1 MTMLGMILVF
11 AIRATSSSA
20 QEIASSTTEKLRDLR
35 VRDVSLVFE
44 GALIPKASYELV
56 ELQVGEAYRP
66 EAVRR
71 SIEQLFALGAFSD
84 IKVEAAPVG
93 EEVDVIFR
101 LYPRIKIEAV
111 EVAGLNAANARLKAL
126 QPRLIDESDIS
137 VGDLL
142 EVENLGAAAGRL
154 TQMLHHEGYLWASV
168 DPEASLR
175 SPTAVVVFHVA
186 PGPRAVVGVVVV
198 EGVAPHVA
206 TDVRQH
212 IDLTPGEPYSRV
224 DLERSLDS
232 LTARWKGRGFYGA
245 EVELLDWPA
254 GEKTVDI
261 RIRANLGP
269 QVRVE
274 VDGWEFSD
282 KELKK
287 LVPLFEETRF
297 TEDLIEESRANLE
310 QGLKDRGYRDAR
322 VESAREMLGGGQHLV
337 LHFNIVAGSRYE
349 VVDIQLEGVVSVP
362 ESEIRT
368 LFVTR
373 TRGRVRGASFR
384 QATWLD
390 DLKEVRSYYQ
400 RRGFH
405 RVTVEGQERS
415 ASDKPGEIVLVVQ
428 VQEGPRARIE
438 SIQVEGASA
447 IPPADVLRA
456 SMVRLGMA
464 FDTRG
469 LVQARE
475 RIVNLY
481 RNEGFRGSD
490 VQARSQLDDEGT
502 KVNVTFLVREGR
514 RTRVDR
520 VILSG
525 LVVTQESAVRRLL
538 MIRPGDPLSTFAVLE
553 TRQKLIGSGLFRD
566 VDIEVLPPDPRT
578 LRSDILVS
586 VVEAPRTSFA
596 YGVGYQERQ
605 RARAEFEIT
614 RRNLLGLNRTV
625 SVFTRVSFRG
635 GRFITTYR
643 QPEVFG
649 RELPIFVSAFLEE
662 EQRTSFSFNRIGVGT
677 QLSKRMR
684 EDQTLLFRYRFD
696 RTQTFKFAEGI
707 DPEDIDRRFRDVH
720 ISALSLASVTDRR
733 NDPFNPDQGQF
744 RILDIEW
751 SGKPLGTE
759 APYLKGLAQQFFYFR
774 LPKTM
779 VAAIGFRLGIGQVL
793 REDRDALLPPVERFY
808 AGGANTLRGFA
819 LDQASPKRELAL
831 EDGTAVEGDPA
842 GGNVISLLNVEV
854 RFPILGNLRG
864 VVFSDNGNVYRS
876 LDARE
881 LLNWR
886 YNVGFGFRYETPLGP
901 LRVDYGFKLDRR
913 MRHSIEC
920 PDITTPCQESLGRLH
935 VSLGHAF

>member
-1 MTMLGMILVF
+1 MLGMILAF
-11 AIRATSSSA
+11 AIGATSSSA

-35 VRDVSLVFE
+35 VRDVRLVFE
-44 GALIPKASYELV
+44 GALIPEASYELV
-56 ELQVGEAYRP
+56 ELQAGEAYRP

-71 SIEQLFALGAFSD
+71 SIKQLFALGAFSD

-101 LYPRIKIEAV
+101 LYPRIEIEAV
-111 EVAGLNAANARLKAL
+111 EIAGLDTANVMLKAL

-142 EVENLGAAAGRL
+142 EIENLGAAAGRL

-168 DPEASLR
+168 DPEASFR

-186 PGPRAVVGVVVV
+186 PGPRAVVGVVEV

-212 IDLTPGEPYSRV
+212 IDLAPGEPYSRA

-232 LTARWKGRGFYGA
+232 LTARWKGLGFYGA
-245 EVELLDWPA
+245 AVELLDLPA

-261 RIRANLGP
+261 RIRPNLGP

-310 QGLKDRGYRDAR
+310 QDLKDRGYRDAR
-322 VESAREMLGGGQHLV
+322 VESAREILGDGQHLV
-337 LHFNIVAGSRYE
+337 LHFNTVAGPRYE

-362 ESEIRT
+362 ESEIRA

-384 QATWLD
+384 QATWMD

-405 RVTVEGQERS
+405 RVTVEEQERS
-415 ASDKPGEIVLVVQ
+415 ASDKPGDIVLVVQ
-428 VQEGPRARIE
+428 IQEGPRARIE

-456 SMVRLGMA
+456 SVVRPGMA
-464 FDTRG
+464 FDARG

-475 RIVNLY
+475 QIVNLY
-481 RNEGFRGSD
+481 RNEGFRGAD

-502 KVNVTFLVREGR
+502 KANVTFLVREGR

-525 LVVTQESAVRRLL
+525 LVVTRDSAVRRLL
-538 MIRPGDPLSTFAVLE
+538 TIRPGDPLSTVAVLE

-566 VDIEVLPPDPRT
+566 VDIEVLPPDPLT

-596 YGVGYQERQ
+596 YGFGYQERQ
-605 RARAEFEIT
+605 LARAEFEIT
-614 RRNLLGLNRTV
+614 RRNVLGLNRTV
-625 SVFTRVSFRG
+625 SLFTRASFRG
-635 GRFITTYR
+635 YRFITTYR
-643 QPEVFG
+643 QPEFFG
-649 RELPIFVSAFLEE
+649 RDLPIFVSTFVEE
-662 EQRTSFSFNRIGVGT
+662 EQRTSFSYKRIGVGM
-677 QLSKRMR
+677 QLSKRMS

-696 RTQTFKFAEGI
+696 RTKTFKLAEGI
-707 DPEDIDRRFRDVH
+707 DPDSDIDRRFRDVR

-733 NDPFNPDQGQF
+733 NDPLNPDQGQF

-759 APYLKGLAQQFFYFR
+759 VPYLKGLAQQFFYFR

-793 REDRDALLPPVERFY
+793 REDRDAPLPAVESFY

-842 GGNVISLLNVEV
+842 GGNVLSLLNAEL

-876 LDARE
+876 LEAIE
-881 LLNWR
+881 LLDWR
-886 YNVGFGFRYETPLGP
+886 YNVGFGFRYDTPLGP

-913 MRHSIEC
+913 TRYSIEC